1 MYIFDYFLWTNGD
14 TVLCNRYTTICYIN
28 IIVLSRRGG
37 VYPRPIK
44 RVDRN
49 GWRTLLL
56 PVIFLGADKETFIRR
71 EVIYLR

>member
-1 MYIFDYFLWTNGD
+1 MYIFLIIAYGQMGIPYY
-14 TVLCNRYTTICYIN
+14 V
-28 IIVLSRRGG
+28 IVLVRRSG